1 MTGMRRGLI
10 VAVLLAFAVPL
21 YADRHADAKAEVDF
35 GIVVAQKG
43 LWKEAIFRFQKAIE
57 IDKDYAQA
65 WNDLA
70 IAYEQMGKFDE
81 ARQAY
86 ERALQIEPNNN
97 FISQN
102 YASFRE
108 IYDRQKVR
116 IRK

>member
-1 MTGMRRGLI
+1 MRKGLI
-10 VAVLLAFAVPL
+10 VAVLLACAVPL
-21 YADRHADAKAEVDF
+21 YADRHSDAKAEVDF
-35 GIVVAQKG
+35 GIAVAQKG
-43 LWKEAIFRFQKAIE
+43 LWKEATFRFLKAIE

-70 IAYEQMGKFDE
+70 IAYEQMGKFPE

-86 ERALQIEPNNN
+86 ERALSIEPSNN

-102 YASFRE
+102 FASFME